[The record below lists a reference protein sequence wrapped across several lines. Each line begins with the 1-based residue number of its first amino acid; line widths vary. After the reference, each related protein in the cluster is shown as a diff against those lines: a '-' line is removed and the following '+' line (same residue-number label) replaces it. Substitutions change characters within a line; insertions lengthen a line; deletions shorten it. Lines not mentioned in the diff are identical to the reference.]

1 LPLGDPFWVLSLELE
16 SFFFVPFV
24 PFWWVLCLMVFNQ
37 GFIISFGF
45 LVIFLKFHETLGVIL
60 SRVLNF
66 FFQLGYLL
74 TFVKIFVHE

>member
-1 LPLGDPFWVLSLELE
+1 
-16 SFFFVPFV
+16 
-24 PFWWVLCLMVFNQ
+24 MVFNQ